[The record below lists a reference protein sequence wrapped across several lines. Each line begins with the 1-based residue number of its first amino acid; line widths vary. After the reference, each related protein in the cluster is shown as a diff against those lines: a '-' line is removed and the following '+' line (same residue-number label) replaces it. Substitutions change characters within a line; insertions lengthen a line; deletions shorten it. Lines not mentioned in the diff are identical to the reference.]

1 MREGFALL
9 CVWICF
15 VATDTTSAED
25 RAAATLGAADADTSF
40 GVELMPGAVNVVQDG
55 FGGVGAAAGQ
65 QGERPAVATKA
76 HSDLG
81 AESHVEPLPRPAADN
96 RARNNEGAAAARQ
109 SQPQGDLAA

>member
-40 GVELMPGAVNVVQDG
+40 GVELMQGAGVVQDG

-65 QGERPAVATKA
+65 QGERPAVAMKG
-76 HSDLG
+76 HSDLS
-81 AESHVEPLPRPAADN
+81 ADSHVEPLPRPAADI
-96 RARNNEGAAAARQ
+96 RASNNKR

>member
-40 GVELMPGAVNVVQDG
+40 GVELMPGAGSVVQDG
-55 FGGVGAAAGQ
+55 FSGVGAAAEQ
-65 QGERPAVATKA
+65 QGERPAVAMKG
-76 HSDLG
+76 HNDLS
-81 AESHVEPLPRPAADN
+81 ADSHVEPLPRPAADN
-96 RARNNEGAAAARQ
+96 PARNNKR